1 MIFSEI
7 DCAQEAISTREPQMP
22 RLEGSFCP
30 RFHICYN
37 PGLKIE
43 ELGEAMKETVIASA
57 VRTPVGRFGGTLKD
71 VTDRAMAALVI
82 KEAIARAGIEPK
94 DVDEVVFSQQYR
106 TGELPAN
113 MARVVAIDAGIPI
126 EVPEYTVAKA
136 CGGSLKTVFL
146 AAQAIKAGDA
156 EVVVAGG
163 VESMSNAAYLL
174 TKARWGYRL
183 GHGQLMDQL
192 VLYDPIS
199 GNTMGE
205 TAENV
210 AERFKISREDQ
221 DLFALGSQKKAAAA
235 MAEGRFDEQIV
246 PVPVPRPKGEPIL
259 FTKDEHPRPD
269 TTLEG
274 LAKLPPVFRQGGT
287 VTAGNSSGMNDGA
300 AALVVMSKEKAKAL
314 GVKPM
319 VSIVGYASVGVEP
332 AIMGIGPVPATK
344 KVLEKTGLTLSDI
357 DLIEL
362 NEAFASQSIACIRL
376 LGLDEE
382 KLNVNGGAIA
392 LGHPISATG
401 GVILTKLIYE
411 MKRRGVELGLATMC
425 LGGGQGVA
433 LVVRNEG

>member
-1 MIFSEI
+1 
-7 DCAQEAISTREPQMP
+7 
-22 RLEGSFCP
+22 
-30 RFHICYN
+30 
-37 PGLKIE
+37 
-43 ELGEAMKETVIASA
+43 MKEAVIVSA

-82 KEAIARAGIEPK
+82 KEAIRRAGIEPSA
-94 DVDEVVFSQQYR
+94 VDEVVFSQQYR

-113 MARVVAIDAGIPI
+113 MARPVAIDAGIPI
-126 EVPEYTVAKA
+126 EVPQYTVAKA

-156 EVVVAGG
+156 ELLVAGG

-199 GNTMGE
+199 RNTMGE

-210 AERFKISREDQ
+210 AERFQISREDQ
-221 DLFALGSQKKAAAA
+221 DRFALESQMRAKAALAQ
-235 MAEGRFDEQIV
+235 GLFREQIV
-246 PVPVPRPKGEPIL
+246 PVPVPQAKGDPVL
-259 FTKDEHPRPD
+259 FSQDEHPRPD

-274 LAKLPPVFRQGGT
+274 LAKLKPVFRQRGT

-300 AALVVMSKEKAKAL
+300 AALVVASRERAVSL
-314 GVKPM
+314 GLKPL

-332 AIMGIGPVPATK
+332 AIMGIGPVAATR
-344 KVLEKTGLTLSDI
+344 KVLEKTGLTLGDI
-357 DLIEL
+357 GLVEL
-362 NEAFASQSIACIRL
+362 NEAFASQSIACIRQ
-376 LGLDEE
+376 LGLDPE
-382 KLNVNGGAIA
+382 KVNVNGGAIA

-411 MKRRGVELGLATMC
+411 MRRRGVELGLATMC

>member
-1 MIFSEI
+1 MSE
-7 DCAQEAISTREPQMP
+7 P
-22 RLEGSFCP
+22 
-30 RFHICYN
+30 
-37 PGLKIE
+37 
-43 ELGEAMKETVIASA
+43 VILSA

-71 VTDRAMAALVI
+71 VTDRAMASLVI
-82 KEAIARAGIEPK
+82 REAMARGGVEPK
-94 DVDEVVFSQQYR
+94 EVEEVVFSQQYR

-113 MARVVAIDAGIPI
+113 MARPVAIDAGIPI
-126 EVPEYTVAKA
+126 EVPQYTVAKA

-156 EVVVAGG
+156 QLLVAGG

-199 GNTMGE
+199 RNTMGE

-221 DLFALGSQKKAAAA
+221 DLFALESQKRAGTALSQGLFK
-235 MAEGRFDEQIV
+235 EQIV
-246 PVPVPRPKGEPIL
+246 AVPIPRAKGEPVL
-259 FTKDEHPRPD
+259 FSQDEHPRPE

-274 LAKLPPVFRQGGT
+274 LAKLKPVFREGGT
-287 VTAGNSSGMNDGA
+287 VTPGNSSGMNDGA
-300 AALVVMSKEKAKAL
+300 AALVVASREKARAL
-314 GVKPM
+314 GLKPL

-332 AIMGIGPVPATK
+332 AIMGIGPVAATR
-344 KVLEKTGLTLSDI
+344 KVLDKTGLSLGDI

-362 NEAFASQSIACIRL
+362 NEAFASQSIACIRQ
-376 LGLDEE
+376 LGLDPG
-382 KLNVNGGAIA
+382 KVNVNGGAIA

-411 MKRRGVELGLATMC
+411 MRRRGVELGLATMC

>member
-1 MIFSEI
+1 LGLT
-7 DCAQEAISTREPQMP
+7 AVNSTRGKEDSPM
-22 RLEGSFCP
+22 
-30 RFHICYN
+30 N
-37 PGLKIE
+37 
-43 ELGEAMKETVIASA
+43 EAVIISA
-57 VRTPVGRFGGTLKD
+57 ARTPVGRFGGTLKD
-71 VTDRAMAALVI
+71 VTDRAMASLVI
-82 KEAIARAGIEPK
+82 KEAMARAGVEPK
-94 DVDEVVFSQQYR
+94 EVEEVVFSQQYR

-113 MARVVAIDAGIPI
+113 MARPVAIDAGIPI
-126 EVPEYTVAKA
+126 EVPQYTVAKA

-156 EVVVAGG
+156 QLLVAGG

-199 GNTMGE
+199 RNTMGE

-210 AERFKISREDQ
+210 AERFQISREDQ
-221 DLFALGSQKKAAAA
+221 DLFALESQKRAGAALSQ
-235 MAEGRFDEQIV
+235 GLFKEQIV
-246 PVPVPRPKGEPIL
+246 AVPIPRAKGEPVL
-259 FTKDEHPRPD
+259 FSQDEHPRPD

-274 LAKLPPVFRQGGT
+274 LAKLKPVFREGGT
-287 VTAGNSSGMNDGA
+287 VTPGNSSGMNDGA
-300 AALVVMSKEKAKAL
+300 AALVVASREKARAL
-314 GVKPM
+314 GLRPL

-332 AIMGIGPVPATK
+332 AIMGIGPVAATR
-344 KVLEKTGLTLSDI
+344 KVLEKTGLSLGDI

-362 NEAFASQSIACIRL
+362 NEAFASQSIACIRE
-376 LGLDEE
+376 LGLDPG
-382 KLNVNGGAIA
+382 KVNVNGGAIA

-411 MKRRGVELGLATMC
+411 MRRRGLELGLATMC

>member
-1 MIFSEI
+1 
-7 DCAQEAISTREPQMP
+7 
-22 RLEGSFCP
+22 
-30 RFHICYN
+30 
-37 PGLKIE
+37 
-43 ELGEAMKETVIASA
+43 MKEAVIVSA

-82 KEAIARAGIEPK
+82 KEAIRRAGIEPSA
-94 DVDEVVFSQQYR
+94 VDEVVFSQQYR

-113 MARVVAIDAGIPI
+113 MARPVAIDAGIPI
-126 EVPEYTVAKA
+126 EVPQYTVAKA

-156 EVVVAGG
+156 ELLVAGG

-199 GNTMGE
+199 RNTMGE

-210 AERFKISREDQ
+210 AERFQISREDQ
-221 DLFALGSQKKAAAA
+221 DRFALESQMRAKAALAQ
-235 MAEGRFDEQIV
+235 GLFREQIV
-246 PVPVPRPKGEPIL
+246 PVPVPQAKGDPVL
-259 FTKDEHPRPD
+259 FSQDEHPRPD

-274 LAKLPPVFRQGGT
+274 LAKLKPVFRQGGT

-300 AALVVMSKEKAKAL
+300 AALVVASRERAVSL
-314 GVKPM
+314 GLKPL

-332 AIMGIGPVPATK
+332 AIMGIGPVAATR
-344 KVLEKTGLTLSDI
+344 KVLEKTGLTLGDI
-357 DLIEL
+357 GLVEL
-362 NEAFASQSIACIRL
+362 NEAFASQSIACIRQ
-376 LGLDEE
+376 LGLDPE
-382 KLNVNGGAIA
+382 KVNVNGGAIA

-411 MKRRGVELGLATMC
+411 MRRRGVELGLATMC

>member
-1 MIFSEI
+1 M
-7 DCAQEAISTREPQMP
+7 TEP
-22 RLEGSFCP
+22 
-30 RFHICYN
+30 
-37 PGLKIE
+37 
-43 ELGEAMKETVIASA
+43 VILSA

-71 VTDRAMAALVI
+71 VTDRAMASLVI
-82 KEAIARAGIEPK
+82 REAMARGGVEPK
-94 DVDEVVFSQQYR
+94 EVEEVVFSQQYR

-113 MARVVAIDAGIPI
+113 MARPVAIDAGIPI
-126 EVPEYTVAKA
+126 EVPQYTVAKA

-156 EVVVAGG
+156 QLLVAGG

-199 GNTMGE
+199 RNTMGE

-221 DLFALGSQKKAAAA
+221 DLFALESQKRAGAALSQ
-235 MAEGRFDEQIV
+235 GLFKEQIV
-246 PVPVPRPKGEPIL
+246 AVPIPRAKGEPVL
-259 FTKDEHPRPD
+259 FSQDEHPRPE

-274 LAKLPPVFRQGGT
+274 LAKLKPVFKEGGT
-287 VTAGNSSGMNDGA
+287 VTPGNSSGMNDGA
-300 AALVVMSKEKAKAL
+300 AALVVASREKARAL
-314 GVKPM
+314 GLKPL

-332 AIMGIGPVPATK
+332 AIMGIGPVAATR
-344 KVLEKTGLTLSDI
+344 KVLEKTGLSLGDI

-362 NEAFASQSIACIRL
+362 NEAFASQSIACIRQ
-376 LGLDEE
+376 LGLDPE
-382 KLNVNGGAIA
+382 KVNVNGGAIA

-411 MKRRGVELGLATMC
+411 MRRRGVELGLATMC

>member
-1 MIFSEI
+1 MN
-7 DCAQEAISTREPQMP
+7 EA
-22 RLEGSFCP
+22 
-30 RFHICYN
+30 
-37 PGLKIE
+37 
-43 ELGEAMKETVIASA
+43 VILSA

-71 VTDRAMAALVI
+71 VTDRAMASLVI
-82 KEAIARAGIEPK
+82 KEAMARAGVEPDK
-94 DVDEVVFSQQYR
+94 VEEVVFSQQYR

-113 MARVVAIDAGIPI
+113 MARPVAIDAGIPI
-126 EVPEYTVAKA
+126 EVPQYTVAKA

-156 EVVVAGG
+156 QLLVAGG

-199 GNTMGE
+199 RNTMGE

-210 AERFKISREDQ
+210 AERFQISREDQ
-221 DLFALGSQKKAAAA
+221 DLFALESQRRAGAALSQ
-235 MAEGRFDEQIV
+235 GLFKEQIV
-246 PVPVPRPKGEPIL
+246 AVPIPKAKNGPVL
-259 FTKDEHPRPD
+259 FSQDEHPRPD

-274 LAKLPPVFRQGGT
+274 LAKLKPVFREGGT

-300 AALVVMSKEKAKAL
+300 AALVVASRERAKSL
-314 GVKPM
+314 GLRPL

-332 AIMGIGPVPATK
+332 AIMGIGPVAATR
-344 KVLEKTGLTLSDI
+344 KVLEKTGLSLGDI

-362 NEAFASQSIACIRL
+362 NEAFASQSIACIRQ
-376 LGLDEE
+376 LGLDPA
-382 KLNVNGGAIA
+382 KVNVNGGAIA

-411 MKRRGVELGLATMC
+411 MRRRGVELGLATMC

>member
-1 MIFSEI
+1 
-7 DCAQEAISTREPQMP
+7 
-22 RLEGSFCP
+22 
-30 RFHICYN
+30 
-37 PGLKIE
+37 
-43 ELGEAMKETVIASA
+43 MKEAVIVST

-82 KEAIARAGIEPK
+82 KEAMRRAGIEPSV
-94 DVDEVVFSQQYR
+94 VDEVVFSQQYR

-113 MARVVAIDAGIPI
+113 MARPVAIDAGIPI
-126 EVPEYTVAKA
+126 EVPQYTVAKA

-156 EVVVAGG
+156 ELLVAGG

-199 GNTMGE
+199 RNTMGE

-210 AERFKISREDQ
+210 AERFQISREDQ
-221 DLFALGSQKKAAAA
+221 DRFALESQMRAKAALAQ
-235 MAEGRFDEQIV
+235 GLFKEQIV
-246 PVPVPRPKGEPIL
+246 PVPVPQAKGDPVL
-259 FTKDEHPRPD
+259 FSQDEHPRPD

-274 LAKLPPVFRQGGT
+274 LAKLKPVFRQGGT

-300 AALVVMSKEKAKAL
+300 AALVVTSRERAVSL
-314 GVKPM
+314 GLKPL

-332 AIMGIGPVPATK
+332 AIMGIGPVAATR
-344 KVLEKTGLTLSDI
+344 KVLEKTGLTLGDI
-357 DLIEL
+357 GLVEL
-362 NEAFASQSIACIRL
+362 NEAFASQSIVCIRQ
-376 LGLDEE
+376 LGLDPE
-382 KLNVNGGAIA
+382 KVNVNGGAIA

-411 MKRRGVELGLATMC
+411 MRRRGVELGLATMC